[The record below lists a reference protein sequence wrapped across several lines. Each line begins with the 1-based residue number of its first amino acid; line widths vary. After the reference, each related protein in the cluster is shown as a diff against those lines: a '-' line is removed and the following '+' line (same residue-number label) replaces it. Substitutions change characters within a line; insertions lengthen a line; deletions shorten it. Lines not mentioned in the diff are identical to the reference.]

1 MQAKY
6 VLTCVLFSYSEQLAS
21 TASCFRE
28 EESKQLI
35 QLLESY
41 SSMFLASNPTSY
53 SLKPCYI

>member
-1 MQAKY
+1 MQTKY

-28 EESKQLI
+28 EETKQLI

-41 SSMFLASNPTSY
+41 SSMFLASNPA
-53 SLKPCYI
+53 SLKPC